1 MRPILHG
8 DATSAARAL
17 MAAAP
22 EARID
27 LLVRMLREAEI
38 ADRHVLETR
47 SVHPQFGNGTLMAA
61 ARKHPLL
68 PEPDFDNDTY
78 AECFAIVLYGLRVWR
93 AVMQSERTD
102 PSHSVSK

>member
-27 LLVRMLREAEI
+27 LLVRILREAEI

-61 ARKHPLL
+61 ARRHPIL
-68 PEPDFDNDTY
+68 PEPDFDDDCY
-78 AECFAIVLYGLRVWR
+78 ADCFATVLTGLRIWR
-93 AVMQSERTD
+93 AVMEGGPPD
-102 PSHSVSK
+102 PFHSVSK